1 MNKNQALN
9 ISKSLLL
16 QFRKKQRTNVT
27 TQINYVISSAVSS
40 LFTKNMFTFIWC
52 LSLRKLQMHFWGQNQ
67 AFTTLSGQN
76 IGSASICSDTHD
88 PTPLVSAFSCTIKRT
103 QINTKMERNNV
114 TTFIHCQHYEY
125 GIADQSHKY

>member
-1 MNKNQALN
+1 MKLSTEPLYRKESELN
-9 ISKSLLL
+9 
-16 QFRKKQRTNVT
+16 
-27 TQINYVISSAVSS
+27 
-40 LFTKNMFTFIWC
+40 FIG
-52 LSLRKLQMHFWGQNQ
+52 GQNQ

-114 TTFIHCQHYEY
+114 TTFIHSQHYEY